1 MFDAILWK
9 TNGVLQRGARF
20 LTFKVMITAKTK
32 LNAVIG
38 FPLAHSLSPA
48 FHNEEYVRRGHDAV
62 LMAFEHEDLS
72 ALIQVLRTLK
82 IGLTAV
88 TLPFKETILPLLD
101 ELDPLA
107 ERLGSVNTVLNI
119 RGKLKGFNT
128 DYVGI
133 QTALKDVPLTGKKVL
148 LLGAGGV
155 AKPVA
160 AFVNDSGAE
169 LLCMNRSRERA
180 EELVKLFGG
189 RVLEEIDLEGK
200 SFDIV
205 INATP
210 VGLAPNVDGTPLDA
224 HYLQPE
230 HVVFDIVYNPE
241 ETRLLREAKA
251 AGAQTR
257 SGLLMFKA
265 QALEQIQLWETLVLN
280 S

>member
-1 MFDAILWK
+1 
-9 TNGVLQRGARF
+9 
-20 LTFKVMITAKTK
+20 MITVQTK
-32 LNAVIG
+32 LNTVIG

-48 FHNEEYVRRGHDAV
+48 FHNEEYAKRGHDAV
-62 LMAFEHEDLS
+62 LLAFENEDLT
-72 ALIQVLRTLK
+72 ALVQALRTLNV
-82 IGLTAV
+82 GLTAV
-88 TLPFKETILPLLD
+88 TLPFKESILPYLD

-107 ERLGSVNTVLNI
+107 QRLGSVNTVLNI

-128 DYVGI
+128 DYYGMKN
-133 QTALKDVPLTGKKVL
+133 ALEGVELAGKKVL

-169 LLCMNRSRERA
+169 LLCMNRNRERA
-180 EELVKLFGG
+180 EELVKFFGG
-189 RVLEEIDLEGK
+189 RAVEDASGE

-210 VGLAPNVDGTPLDA
+210 LGLSPNVDETPLDA
-224 HYLQPE
+224 QFLRAGQ
-230 HVVFDIVYNPE
+230 VVFDIVYNPE

-265 QALEQIQLWETLVLN
+265 QALEQIRLWETLVLN

>member
-1 MFDAILWK
+1 
-9 TNGVLQRGARF
+9 
-20 LTFKVMITAKTK
+20 MITAQTK

-38 FPLAHSLSPA
+38 FPLTHSLSPA
-48 FHNEEYVRRGHDAV
+48 FHNEEYAKRGHDAV
-62 LMAFEHEDLS
+62 LLAFENEDL
-72 ALIQVLRTLK
+72 AGLVLAIRHLK

-88 TLPFKETILPLLD
+88 TLPFKESILPLLD
-101 ELDPLA
+101 DLDPLS

-119 RGKLKGFNT
+119 GGKLKGCNT
-128 DYVGI
+128 DYLGI
-133 QTALKDVPLTGKKVL
+133 KSALEDVELADKKVL

-169 LLCMNRSRERA
+169 LLCMNRNRERA
-180 EELVKLFGG
+180 EALVHDFGG
-189 RVLEEIDLEGK
+189 RVVEDPSSEN
-200 SFDIV
+200 FDVV

-210 VGLAPNVDGTPLDA
+210 VGLAPNVDETPLA
-224 HYLQPE
+224 AQWLRAGQ
-230 HVVFDIVYNPE
+230 VVFDIVYNPE

-251 AGAQTR
+251 AGAESR

-265 QALEQIQLWETLVLN
+265 QALEQIRLWETFVLN